1 MAFSD
6 ARKERGLYLAEVLRN
21 ERVSPHMVRLTLGG
35 EDLARLPQH
44 GFDHWVR
51 LFFPHPEHGT
61 PDFSHL
67 PETFGLTGYVRYLTQ
82 RSGTRPAVRSYTIR
96 EHRGGEVDID
106 FVSHGDDSLA
116 GPWAAK
122 AEPGERVAMIDQ
134 GCGFDL
140 RPDADFQ
147 LLVGDE
153 SAMPAVLGI
162 LRDLPGEAKG
172 LAIIEVPDPD
182 DAQEVVGP
190 DGVEVR
196 WIVREDRHARP
207 GEAALAELRGF
218 TPVRPETISAFLVG
232 EQQLAAEGRRHL
244 VACGVPKARIEFSGF
259 WRVGRAAD

>member
-1 MAFSD
+1 
-6 ARKERGLYLAEVLRN
+6 
-21 ERVSPHMVRLTLGG
+21 
-35 EDLARLPQH
+35 
-44 GFDHWVR
+44 
-51 LFFPHPEHGT
+51 
-61 PDFSHL
+61 
-67 PETFGLTGYVRYLTQ
+67 
-82 RSGTRPAVRSYTIR
+82 
-96 EHRGGEVDID
+96 
-106 FVSHGDDSLA
+106 
-116 GPWAAK
+116 
-122 AEPGERVAMIDQ
+122 MIDQ

-140 RPDADFQ
+140 RPDADFH

-153 SAMPAVLGI
+153 SAMPAILGI

-172 LAIIEVPDPD
+172 LAIIEVPDVD

-196 WIVREDRHARP
+196 WIVREDPHARP

-232 EQQLAAEGRRHL
+232 EQRLAAEGRRHL